1 MIYSIVGID
10 KEDNKVI
17 PIYFTTD
24 KTNAKKWFDSISV
37 EKEFRGFQ
45 AVKLLIEIDSVEW
58 YPQRHFIEV
67 PLLIVIW

>member
-37 EKEFRGFQ
+37 EKEFRGFES
-45 AVKLLIEIDSVEW
+45 VKLLIEIDSVE
-58 YPQRHFIEV
+58 
-67 PLLIVIW
+67 